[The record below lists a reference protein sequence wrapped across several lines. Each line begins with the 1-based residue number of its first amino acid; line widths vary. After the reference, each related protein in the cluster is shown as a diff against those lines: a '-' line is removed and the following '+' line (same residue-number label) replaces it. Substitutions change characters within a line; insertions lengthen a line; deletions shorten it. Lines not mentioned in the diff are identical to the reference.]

1 MRGETMARTAAKQSQ
16 RELAYSAKIAQQC
29 YPAFHS
35 LGKVGL
41 VAGRSSFCFAAT
53 SLCRYP
59 SPDRPAY
66 SPGRPIT
73 EIRLLGAE
81 NTADIGYHAGIAI
94 HQGADRT
101 NHGAAKITTI
111 GRRSCTQNQSSL
123 RPRPYLL
130 CQVVSEMTL
139 SAAWSVPV
147 RALSPQKSLE
157 RIAREQCLPVRR
169 SVSFVTTR
177 ASRFASKIDN
187 RPRLGRAMN
196 RNRRRGSPPAA
207 VLSCFG
213 DGK

>member
-29 YPAFHS
+29 YSAFQS
-35 LGKVGL
+35 FGKVGL

-53 SLCRYP
+53 SLYRYP
-59 SPDRPAY
+59 FPDRPAY

-73 EIRLLGAE
+73 ETRRLEAKK
-81 NTADIGYHAGIAI
+81 TADIGYHGGIAI

-101 NHGAAKITTI
+101 NCGAAEITTI
-111 GRRSCTQNQSSL
+111 GKRSCTRNQSSL
-123 RPRPYLL
+123 RPWPYLL
-130 CQVVSEMTL
+130 CQVASETTL
-139 SAAWSVPV
+139 SVAWSVPV
-147 RALSPQKSLE
+147 QASWPQKCLE
-157 RIAREQCLPVRR
+157 RIAPEQCLPVRR
-169 SVSFVTTR
+169 SASSVTTR
-177 ASRFASKIDN
+177 ASKSASKIDN
-187 RPRLGRAMN
+187 RLRPGRAMN